1 MVMGVALVG
10 MSVAA
15 LSTNILLQRSS
26 LTSQMRASFTEDAGQ
41 RLRARAKQVQAMAGF
56 QAPGETDAS
65 GQADERLRAVLGAV
79 GAGRTGHVL
88 AVRAKGPDKG
98 RLVSGDTALKSG
110 AAMAD
115 FKDAAGNPVFKA
127 ALDEAAATGSLDR
140 LLSYDMI
147 KPGESRPVPMLAA
160 ALYDSARDL
169 VIIAAA
175 PASDF
180 QQAMAP
186 MEKGMDAM
194 LSWTAAIG
202 LSLMAL
208 GAAASAYIGR
218 GLRKRVQDILAYL
231 KRLTQGDLTVSTLP
245 MGTAKPCSSVK
256 KCGKETCRSYNRTI
270 HCWAVSGSFSHDPDC
285 PHVMKGGTCDTCVV
299 FKRGVGD
306 ELDEVGSALNVFAE
320 KLRLVAASVQEE
332 AAEVSRHAGEV
343 SSSAQGLADSAST
356 QASSM
361 EEMAA
366 SLEEIASTVR
376 ANADNARQTAH
387 SAGLAASGAED
398 GGRSMEETL
407 SAMTAISEK
416 IGIVEDI
423 ARQTNLLALN
433 AAIEA
438 ARAGEHGKGFAVV
451 AAEVRKLAERSGL
464 AASEIMDMASK
475 SALVARD
482 AGEKLRRMV
491 PQIKDTAERIQ
502 EIDAAS
508 HEQDQGIG
516 SINSAMQAFDRVTQ
530 GNASASEELT
540 ATSRTLSGKAEIL
553 REAVAFF
560 HLGDAPNGRVRALPQ
575 ALRG

>member
-1 MVMGVALVG
+1 MRLGTRVMVMGIALVG

-15 LSTNILLQRSS
+15 FSTNILWQRSA
-26 LTSQMRASFTEDAGQ
+26 LTKEMRASFSEEAGQ
-41 RLRARAKQVQAMAGF
+41 RLRGRARQAQAMVRFQVQ
-56 QAPGETDAS
+56 GEAS
-65 GQADERLRAVLGAV
+65 GQDDSRLRDILGAV
-79 GAGRTGHVL
+79 GAGRTGRIL

-98 RLVSGDTALKSG
+98 RMLTDGPAL
-110 AAMAD
+110 AD
-115 FKDAAGNPVFKA
+115 MKDPAGNPVFKA
-127 ALDEAAATGSLDR
+127 LVEEASSSGSLDK
-140 LLSYDMI
+140 LLSYDLVT
-147 KPGESRPVPMLAA
+147 PGEARPVPMLAA
-160 ALYDSARDL
+160 AAYDAGRDV

-175 PASDF
+175 PVSDF
-180 QQAMAP
+180 EQAMLP
-186 MEKGMDAM
+186 VEKGMDSM
-194 LSWTAAIG
+194 LAWTTGIG
-202 LSLMAL
+202 LALMAL

-218 GLRKRVQDILAYL
+218 GLRKRIQDILSYL
-231 KRLTQGDLTVSTLP
+231 KRLTQGDLTVSELP

-256 KCGKETCRSYNRTI
+256 KCGKDICRSYNRTV

-285 PHVMKGGTCDTCVV
+285 PHVMKGGVCDTCVV

-320 KLRLVAASVQEE
+320 KLRIVAHSVQDE
-332 AAEVSRHAGEV
+332 AAEVSHHAGEV
-343 SSSAQGLADSAST
+343 SSSAQSLADSASN

-366 SLEEIASTVR
+366 SLEEIAATVR
-376 ANADNARQTAH
+376 KNADNARQTKH
-387 SAGLAASGAED
+387 SAELAATEAQE
-398 GGRSMEETL
+398 GGNAMEETL
-407 SAMTAISEK
+407 RAMTAISEK

-451 AAEVRKLAERSGL
+451 AAEVRKLAERSGQ
-464 AASEIMDMASK
+464 AASEITDMAAQ
-475 SALVARD
+475 SAKVARD
-482 AGEKLRRMV
+482 AGDKLRRMV

-502 EIDAAS
+502 EIDIAS

-516 SINSAMQAFDRVTQ
+516 SINTAMQSFDRVTQ

-540 ATSRTLSGKAEIL
+540 ATARTLSGKSELL

-560 HLGDAPNGRVRALPQ
+560 RLGDDRRGRLRAIPHSP
-575 ALRG
+575 RD